1 MDATLPETV
10 ELLGISKTTLY
21 RLVKEGQ
28 LEKFVTYYDRKT
40 YLKLDKKVGG
50 QYLAAYI
57 NTICKWYDGAP
68 CKIDFTPQ
76 KFIEEFR
83 RNNSSGRNRRKS
95 ELTG

>member
-28 LEKFVTYYDRKT
+28 LEKFVTYYDGKT
-40 YLKLDKKVGG
+40 YLKLDKKVSG

-57 NTICKWYDGAP
+57 NTICKWYDGPP

-76 KFIEEFR
+76 KFIEEYR
-83 RNNSSGRNRRKS
+83 RKNLSGRNKRKS

>member
-1 MDATLPETV
+1 MEATLPETV
-10 ELLGISKTTLY
+10 ELLRISKTTLY

-28 LEKFVTYYDRKT
+28 LDKFVTFVEGKT
-40 YLKLDKKVGG
+40 CLKLDKKVGG

-57 NTICKWYDGAP
+57 NTICKWHDGPP

-83 RNNSSGRNRRKS
+83 RNNSSGKN
-95 ELTG
+95 